1 MKKFIV
7 RLLAVIGAFALIYTV
22 VIVVLIMGHKPHV
35 PGKTILEVN
44 LEQPMVEYVPN
55 TSFVQV
61 MMKDRL
67 VLRDVVDALD
77 RAGND
82 SRVVGLVARVGSE
95 QMGMAEVQEIREAVL
110 RFRAKKKFAVAFA
123 ETFGEVGPGNKSYY
137 LATAFDQIYL
147 QPSGDIGLTGLMLES
162 PFLSGTLQKLGMPFH
177 GDHRYEYKSALNT
190 FTEKKYTPAER
201 EENTAILNSWFSQMQ
216 DGICDARH
224 IPKDQW
230 QSLVDR
236 GPYLGKEGL
245 DAKLVDG
252 LAYRD
257 EVYGQAKKNAGE
269 GAQFLYLGK
278 YLEAA
283 GRPHQS
289 GKTVALI
296 YGVGSVQRGKSS
308 FDALTGGGSMGSDT
322 VTAAFRSALDDK
334 DVKAILFRVD
344 SPGGSYVAS
353 DAIWRE
359 VMRARKA
366 GKPVIV
372 SMGDLAGSGGYFV
385 AMDADKIVAQPGTIT
400 ASIGVLG
407 GKFLT
412 SGFWKKVGL
421 SWDQV
426 HNGANA
432 AIWTSTMDYSPQEW
446 ARFEAWLDRVYG
458 DFTTKAAEGRH
469 LPKDKLLQIA
479 KGRIWSGADA
489 KNLGLVDALGGFDEA
504 LSLVKK
510 AIGVSPTEEVKIEVF
525 PRKKGLLQLLLAGS
539 PDNSEQEGAATQTRV
554 GILETVQ
561 PFLKQLQALGVG
573 EKGVLRMPGANAE

>member
-1 MKKFIV
+1 
-7 RLLAVIGAFALIYTV
+7 LALIYTV

-137 LATAFDQIYL
+137 LATAFDHIYL

-359 VMRARKA
+359 VMRARKG

-504 LSLVKK
+504 LSLVKI

-561 PFLKQLQALGVG
+561 PFLKQLQALGVD

>member
-1 MKKFIV
+1 MRKFLV
-7 RLLAVIGAFALIYTV
+7 RFLAAIGALAIIY
-22 VIVVLIMGHKPHV
+22 VIVIAVLLTGRKPKV
-35 PGKTILEVN
+35 PGKAILEVN

-55 TSFVQV
+55 QPFLQV

-67 VLRDVVDALD
+67 VVRDVVDALD
-77 RAGND
+77 RAAD
-82 SRVVGLVARVGSE
+82 DTRVAGLVARVGSE
-95 QMGMAEVQEIREAVL
+95 QMGMAEVQEIREAVQ

-137 LATAFDQIYL
+137 LATAFDHIYL

-162 PFLSGTLQKLGMPFH
+162 PFISGTLQKLGLPFH

-201 EENTAILNSWFSQMQ
+201 EENTAILNSWFTQTQ
-216 DGICDARH
+216 EGICNARG

-230 QSLVDR
+230 QSLVDH

-257 EVYGQAKKNAGE
+257 EVYDQIKKKAGE
-269 GAQFLYLGK
+269 GAELLYLTK

-283 GRPHQS
+283 GRPHQK

-296 YGVGSVQRGKSS
+296 YGVGSVQRGRSG
-308 FDALTGGGSMGSDT
+308 FDTLTGGGSMGSDT
-322 VTAAFRSALDDK
+322 VTAAFRAAIEDK

-359 VMRARKA
+359 VALARKA
-366 GKPVIV
+366 GKPVVV

-432 AIWTSTMDYSPQEW
+432 TMWTSTMDYSPEEW

-469 LPKDKLLQIA
+469 MPKDKLLEIA
-479 KGRIWSGADA
+479 KGRIWSGSDA
-489 KNLGLVDALGGFDEA
+489 KNLGLVDELGGFDEA
-504 LSLVKK
+504 LALVKK
-510 AIGVSPTEEVKIEVF
+510 AIGVSPAQDVKIELF
-525 PRKKGLLQLLLAGS
+525 PRKKSLLQ
-539 PDNSEQEGAATQTRV
+539 
-554 GILETVQ
+554 TV
-561 PFLKQLQALGVG
+561 LSSG
-573 EKGVLRMPGANAE
+573 

>member
-1 MKKFIV
+1 
-7 RLLAVIGAFALIYTV
+7 
-22 VIVVLIMGHKPHV
+22 
-35 PGKTILEVN
+35 
-44 LEQPMVEYVPN
+44 
-55 TSFVQV
+55 
-61 MMKDRL
+61 
-67 VLRDVVDALD
+67 
-77 RAGND
+77 
-82 SRVVGLVARVGSE
+82 
-95 QMGMAEVQEIREAVL
+95 
-110 RFRAKKKFAVAFA
+110 
-123 ETFGEVGPGNKSYY
+123 
-137 LATAFDQIYL
+137 
-147 QPSGDIGLTGLMLES
+147 
-162 PFLSGTLQKLGMPFH
+162 
-177 GDHRYEYKSALNT
+177 
-190 FTEKKYTPAER
+190 
-201 EENTAILNSWFSQMQ
+201 
-216 DGICDARH
+216 
-224 IPKDQW
+224 
-230 QSLVDR
+230 
-236 GPYLGKEGL
+236 
-245 DAKLVDG
+245 
-252 LAYRD
+252 
-257 EVYGQAKKNAGE
+257 
-269 GAQFLYLGK
+269 
-278 YLEAA
+278 
-283 GRPHQS
+283 
-289 GKTVALI
+289 
-296 YGVGSVQRGKSS
+296 
-308 FDALTGGGSMGSDT
+308 
-322 VTAAFRSALDDK
+322 
-334 DVKAILFRVD
+334 
-344 SPGGSYVAS
+344 
-353 DAIWRE
+353 
-359 VMRARKA
+359 
-366 GKPVIV
+366 
-372 SMGDLAGSGGYFV
+372 V

>member
-1 MKKFIV
+1 MRNFLV
-7 RLLAVIGAFALIYTV
+7 RFLAAIGALAIIY
-22 VIVVLIMGHKPHV
+22 VIVIAVLLTGRKPHV
-35 PGKTILEVN
+35 PGKAILEVN

-55 TSFVQV
+55 QPFLQV

-67 VLRDVVDALD
+67 VVRDVVDALD
-77 RAGND
+77 RAAD
-82 SRVVGLVARVGSE
+82 DTRVAGLVARVGSE
-95 QMGMAEVQEIREAVL
+95 QMGMAEVQEIREAVQ

-137 LATAFDQIYL
+137 LATAFDHIYL

-162 PFLSGTLQKLGMPFH
+162 PFISGTLQKLGLPFH

-201 EENTAILNSWFSQMQ
+201 EENTAILNSWFTQMQ
-216 DGICDARH
+216 EGICNARG

-230 QSLVDR
+230 QSLVDH

-257 EVYGQAKKNAGE
+257 EVYDQAKKKAGE
-269 GAQFLYLGK
+269 GAQFLYLTK
-278 YLEAA
+278 YLEGA
-283 GRPHQS
+283 GRPHQR

-296 YGVGSVQRGKSS
+296 YGVGAVQRGKSN
-308 FDALTGGGSMGSDT
+308 FDALTGGGGMGSDT
-322 VTAAFRSALDDK
+322 VTAAFRAAIDDK

-359 VMRARKA
+359 VALARKA

-407 GKFLT
+407 GKFLS

-426 HNGANA
+426 HEGANA
-432 AIWTSTMDYSPQEW
+432 TIWTSTMDYSPQEW
-446 ARFEAWLDRVYG
+446 ARFEAWLDRVYA
-458 DFTTKAAEGRH
+458 DFTTKVADGRH
-469 LPKDKLLQIA
+469 LPKDKVLQIA
-479 KGRIWSGADA
+479 KGRIWSGSDA
-489 KNLGLVDALGGFDEA
+489 RNLGLVDDLGGFDEA
-504 LSLVKK
+504 ISLVKK
-510 AIGVSPTEEVKIEVF
+510 AIGVAPAEDVKIEVF
-525 PRKKGLLQLLLAGS
+525 PRKKSLLQSLLAGS
-539 PDNSEQEGAATQTRV
+539 PNNSEQEGAAAQTRV
-554 GILETVQ
+554 GILDAVQ
-561 PFLKQLQALGVG
+561 PFLKQLQAMGVG
-573 EKGVLRMPGANAE
+573 ENEVLRMPVTSTE